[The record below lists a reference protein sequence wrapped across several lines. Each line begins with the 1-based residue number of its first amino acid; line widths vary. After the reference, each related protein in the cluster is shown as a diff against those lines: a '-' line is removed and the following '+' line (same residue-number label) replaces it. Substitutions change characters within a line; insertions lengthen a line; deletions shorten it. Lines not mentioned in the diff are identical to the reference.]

1 MEDCRSEDYEDYE
14 QFSIHYRQKLI
25 LIKNYNEVSPHTSEN
40 GLHQKVWREYEEKGI
55 LLHCRREY
63 KRWCSHSGK
72 RYADFLKHK
81 IELPYDPEIPLLGIL
96 QKGWKLLIRKAMC
109 TRGAQALKAW
119 ARLASRLKKKLRRTD
134 ISMDQGHL
142 TCLKQGPGGHPLC
155 AAGAGTRQ
163 SPLPGAGQD
172 FTGWEGTDAGGG
184 H

>member
-1 MEDCRSEDYEDYE
+1 MIFTKLWRNPKWRTADQKIMKIMNSSQYTTVRNSFSSKTTMRYRLTPVRMGFTKKSEE
-14 QFSIHYRQKLI
+14 SM
-25 LIKNYNEVSPHTSEN
+25 
-40 GLHQKVWREYEEKGI
+40 KGI

-163 SPLPGAGQD
+163 SPLPGAGED
-172 FTGWEGTDAGGG
+172 FTG
-184 H
+184 